1 MTGTPS
7 SSPLPSRRLGKRTDH
22 KHKSQHDVGRT
33 RRVGVETSWT
43 EGVGTT
49 RIQQSRLRQSTLDD
63 APLPTL
69 TLYCINQPYM
79 HGMNHSQ
86 ALMR

>member
-7 SSPLPSRRLGKRTDH
+7 SSPLPSRRLGKRTDY
-22 KHKSQHDVGRT
+22 KHNVGGT
-33 RRVGVETSWT
+33 RGVGVETSWT